1 MQIPVEKKYQQ
12 KDFFRS
18 LFRPRGT
25 HFEPFAW
32 ARRSVRNQKTN
43 ASASAEAFVLNC
55 YSTGLLNRTGRFL
68 DHCTRRNSRNRNRL
82 ALRLADVD
90 AALEER
96 AILNAD
102 ARCGHV
108 AAQ

>member
-32 ARRSVRNQKTN
+32 ARRSVRNPKDKRLR
-43 ASASAEAFVLNC
+43 E
-55 YSTGLLNRTGRFL
+55 
-68 DHCTRRNSRNRNRL
+68 RRG
-82 ALRLADVD
+82 VC
-90 AALEER
+90 LE
-96 AILNAD
+96 LQPVPD
-102 ARCGHV
+102 Y
-108 AAQ
+108 